1 MSNMVAEL
9 LVNALMA
16 GAMVWIIGKYLDIF
30 LEKKEWQIW
39 AVLMWGIYFVYQ
51 FYTEFEKGEGSS
63 IMLLLNVVLTFG
75 ISLVCY
81 CGNIGSK
88 LLYSVLVC
96 VIAALIEML
105 TYFCLQFLL
114 SGNAAAFNSFG
125 SAISKI
131 LFIILIISLNM
142 KLKKYSKRNL
152 PGKYIAML
160 LLIPVAS
167 VFIAYNIFF
176 LDNESGSI
184 RSTLSFTLMLFINC
198 FIFEICQKLYE
209 NMEVEHENTIFA
221 QQLELITKHT
231 EEQKRIFD
239 KQKEFRHN
247 LKNYCIGLRA
257 SIERNEKE
265 KALEMLD
272 KILTQEKPT
281 GEYIVDTG
289 NTLIDTLINYKCAI
303 ALKYGIDVIADVLV
317 PETIPKVDCS
327 DLSIILG
334 NLIDNAIEAA
344 SECTYN
350 KKIDISIGIRRGELV
365 IDICNTYAKE
375 PRTDKQGNFVSAK
388 KDYENHGFGI
398 KSVKKTVEKYDGN
411 ILFQIK
417 KGVFEAIII
426 IKIDQF

>member
-9 LVNALMA
+9 LVNALMS

-30 LEKKEWQIW
+30 LEKKEWQIG
-39 AVLMWGIYFVYQ
+39 AALMWGIYFVYQ
-51 FYTEFEKGEGSS
+51 FYAECGKGEGSAGV
-63 IMLLLNVVLTFG
+63 LLLNVALIYVICL
-75 ISLVCY
+75 
-81 CGNIGSK
+81 IGYEGSVGVK
-88 LLYSVLVC
+88 LLYTALVC
-96 VIAALIEML
+96 VVGALIEML
-105 TYFCLQFLL
+105 TYFCLQLL
-114 SGNAAAFNSFG
+114 FPGHAVTLKAFG
-125 SAISKI
+125 SAVSKI
-131 LFIILIISLNM
+131 LSIIFVILLNM
-142 KLKKYSKRNL
+142 KLKRYSKRNL

-167 VFIAYNIFF
+167 VFIAHGIFL
-176 LDNESGSI
+176 LDNDVGSI
-184 RSTLSFTLMLFINC
+184 RSTLSFSLLLFINC

-209 NMEVEHENTIFA
+209 NMEVEHENAIFA

-247 LKNYCIGLRA
+247 LKNYCIGLRVC
-257 SIERNEKE
+257 IEHDEKE
-265 KALEMLD
+265 KALDMLD
-272 KILTQEKPT
+272 NILVQGEPT
-281 GEYIVDTG
+281 KEAIVDTG
-289 NTLIDTLINYKCAI
+289 NTLIDTLINYKCGVAK
-303 ALKYGIDVIADVLV
+303 KYGINIGVDILV
-317 PETIPKVDCS
+317 PEIIPKVECG

-344 SECTYN
+344 NECTDN

-398 KSVKKTVEKYDGN
+398 KSVKKAVEKYDGN

-417 KGVFEAIII
+417 EGAFETIII